1 MPFMTLVLLLL
12 LTRRPVLSMPSALI
26 LSLILAGLA
35 LSAEHLFVFLWLGI
49 AISGV
54 VLLVRGRRRRQPL
67 PKALLLSW
75 ATVLALSGLFSAVQ
89 GGFLTEALRNVLLSL
104 QGIRSGT
111 GGSYNYFSFLP
122 QWPPSLVS
130 AHFGSLSLLNP
141 GQLLALLA
149 EIGPVVLLAPAATRY
164 AWKRLRRGD
173 EMAAGLGF
181 CALFSLLLA
190 LFFRYGVER
199 SSTRLPAAALWI
211 WALLGVPL
219 LWQTYRTA
227 SRTYRVLI
235 GGLFTTTVAAGLVI
249 FAVQLT
255 ALPAPQITYYINAYD
270 ARIGA
275 SWWDRLPKDAQV
287 LDRIPYRAVTLFG
300 RPTRSYLDFYHAL
313 PEWKALVAQPEPASI
328 ARSGYDFVYIDDDWW
343 WEMPQELRDT
353 FTNPCVKLAVE
364 QQPADEDFRML
375 LDLRE
380 CR

>member
-1 MPFMTLVLLLL
+1 MCYPAPGWRRAAAPSPSPFAFHNGIFVPVIFNLGSSSAMPFMTLVLLLL
-12 LTRRPVLSMPSALI
+12 LTRQPVLSIPAALI
-26 LSLILAGLA
+26 LSLVLASLA

-54 VLLVRGRRRRQPL
+54 VLLVRRRRRRQPL
-67 PKALLLSW
+67 PKALLITW
-75 ATVLALSGLFSAVQ
+75 TVVLALSGLISAVQ
-89 GGFLTEALRNVLLSL
+89 GGFLTEALRNVLLSF
-104 QGIRSGT
+104 QGTRSGT

-122 QWPPSLVS
+122 QWPPSLIS

-199 SSTRLPAAALWI
+199 SSTRLPATALWI
-211 WALLGVPL
+211 WALLGFPTAVADIP
-219 LWQTYRTA
+219 TA

-235 GGLFTTTVAAGLVI
+235 GGIFTTTVAAGLVI

-275 SWWDRLPKDAQV
+275 SWWGRLPKDAQV
-287 LDRIPYRAVTLFG
+287 LDKVPYRAVTLFG

-313 PEWKALVAQPEPASI
+313 PDWKTLVAHPEPVAY
-328 ARSGYDFVYIDDDWW
+328 RPFR
-343 WEMPQELRDT
+343 LRLHV
-353 FTNPCVKLAVE
+353 PG
-364 QQPADEDFRML
+364 R
-375 LDLRE
+375 
-380 CR
+380 